1 MEQAQPVF
9 NGGGLR
15 RIDER
20 PRQPPLV
27 VRALDA
33 NDAVGT
39 EDFDAGNLAGIEI
52 GKQLQL
58 RSLFR
63 IECVALEEKNVGKD
77 AQCQDG
83 QIKGAFGIHSWQSE
97 VSISG
102 VGVPTR
108 AIPTTAR
115 CLAIRPAKPS
125 VPRSSAFGSWRFCTR
140 ESAAA

>member
-27 VRALDA
+27 VRALNA

-83 QIKGAFGIHSWQSE
+83 QIKGAFGIHSSSLSRPSAASPYPHQRSQQQHAAWQS
-97 VSISG
+97 
-102 VGVPTR
+102 
-108 AIPTTAR
+108 
-115 CLAIRPAKPS
+115 
-125 VPRSSAFGSWRFCTR
+125 AF
-140 ESAAA
+140 